1 MEYSGSE
8 YEGTYDAG
16 RFSGNGTYTYPDGES
31 RARARSDDAAFET
44 SARGA
49 RARDAH
55 RDQVRGPVPERDVPR
70 QGHAHLL

>member
-31 RARARSDDAAFET
+31 RPRA
-44 SARGA
+44 
-49 RARDAH
+49 
-55 RDQVRGPVPERDVPR
+55 
-70 QGHAHLL
+70 L